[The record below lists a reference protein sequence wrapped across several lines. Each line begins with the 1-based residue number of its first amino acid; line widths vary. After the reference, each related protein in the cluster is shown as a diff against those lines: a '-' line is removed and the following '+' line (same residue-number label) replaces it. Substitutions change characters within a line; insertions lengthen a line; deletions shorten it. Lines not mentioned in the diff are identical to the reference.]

1 MIEGSEIVTYKTL
14 LEMVQ
19 RIPNLDVNLI
29 VPLLKR
35 YLEEAINMQK
45 WCMDNL
51 PMAVGILLP
60 KVLSAVNK

>member
-1 MIEGSEIVTYKTL
+1 MT
-14 LEMVQ
+14 Q
-19 RIPNLDVNLI
+19 RISNLDVNLI
-29 VPLLKR
+29 VPLLKNN
-35 YLEEAINMQK
+35 LEEEINMQK